1 MAQGEALGIPDL
13 LPLDG
18 VRVVE
23 LADWRGE
30 FLGRLLAN
38 LGADVIKVEPPGGAP
53 SRRLGPF
60 QNDTDDP
67 ERSIFWWHFNVGKRG
82 LTLDIS
88 NDDGRALLDRLLGT
102 ADIFVETLGV
112 DGLADAGL
120 GGWEAVHERWPG
132 LVVISITDFG
142 LDGPWASYQG
152 GEIVSL
158 ALSGQM
164 MTAGYPPV
172 EEGVYDTP
180 PMAPGMHQPVNITG
194 CLGVMDALAALAQR
208 DTTGLGQRV
217 DLSVHAAVNNGSENH
232 VSWYIGAGVI
242 AKRKPQF
249 PTAPAKDG
257 TLVQVMPGLFGQE
270 WGKLA
275 ALLDRHG
282 MARDL
287 TDPKY
292 EDRAYRAVPENQAHI
307 NEVVSAFIATRNADD
322 LFHAAQESGVVW
334 APIRL
339 PHENVG
345 DPHMTERGGFTEV
358 DHPEAGVRVTMP
370 HTPWVSDQLGWRT
383 GPRAPLLGEHT
394 EAILAELG
402 ETDAGIGALRRRG
415 AV

>member
-1 MAQGEALGIPDL
+1 M
-13 LPLDG
+13 
-18 VRVVE
+18 
-23 LADWRGE
+23 
-30 FLGRLLAN
+30 
-38 LGADVIKVEPPGGAP
+38 IKVEPPGGAP
-53 SRRLGPF
+53 SRSLGPF
-60 QNDTDDP
+60 QGDTADP

-88 NDDGRALLDRLLGT
+88 NDEGRALLDRLLGT

-112 DGLADAGL
+112 DGLTDAGL
-120 GGWEAVHERWPG
+120 GGWDGVHERWPG
-132 LVVISITDFG
+132 LIVISITDFG

-152 GEIVSL
+152 GELVSL

-180 PMAPGMHQPVNITG
+180 PMAPGMHQPANITG

-208 DTTGLGQRV
+208 DITGLGQRV

-282 MARDL
+282 MAEDL

-394 EAILAELG
+394 EAILTELG
-402 ETDAGIGALRRRG
+402 ETPAGH
-415 AV
+415 